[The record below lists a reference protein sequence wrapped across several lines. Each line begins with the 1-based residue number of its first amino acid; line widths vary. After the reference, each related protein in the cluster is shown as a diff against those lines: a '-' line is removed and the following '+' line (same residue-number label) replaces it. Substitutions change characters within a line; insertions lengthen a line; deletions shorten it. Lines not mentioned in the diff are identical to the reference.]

1 MGAEWGV
8 REVEVG
14 KNPTGGGSM
23 RCCALVN
30 WWRILPSWLFWRAVL
45 VAISLG
51 DQGFVRP
58 GCGEVVMLVF
68 IITVR

>member
-23 RCCALVN
+23 RWCALVN

-45 VAISLG
+45 VAGSLG
-51 DQGFVRP
+51 DQIF
-58 GCGEVVMLVF
+58 ENVVVENF
-68 IITVR
+68 KWSCWFTC